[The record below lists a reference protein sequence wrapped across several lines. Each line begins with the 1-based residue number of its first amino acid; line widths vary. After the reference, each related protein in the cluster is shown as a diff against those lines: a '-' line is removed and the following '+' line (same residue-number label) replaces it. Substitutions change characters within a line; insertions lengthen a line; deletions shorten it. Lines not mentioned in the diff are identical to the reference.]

1 LYWKESFAGVIIDFK
16 NLCMKTTGLFFI
28 FMCFISAAKA
38 QEQFI
43 EVVVTDSMM
52 VEPREWN
59 YFLLLQGGDEPATS
73 EAEANKPQ
81 SKDKGVVKTN
91 PPTRLRQQ
99 TLDSIR
105 MIATTFGGE
114 IIGDP
119 NSLNFTMLPKSY
131 MGNTDPQYLNIK
143 FTTRLG
149 IEGFVKA
156 INKRGDIEGRITA
169 TTHPDLP
176 PFSDRLNARIITMA
190 KQKAEK
196 LAQLAG
202 RKAGP
207 VILISEVAEPSK
219 NLYQGLFEKMIEA
232 DRSSWLP
239 GWVAQSVDSATDKIK
254 LEKTL
259 RIRFA
264 LL

>member
-1 LYWKESFAGVIIDFK
+1 MK
-16 NLCMKTTGLFFI
+16 NTCFLFLCVLLF
-28 FMCFISAAKA
+28 CRAAA
-38 QEQFI
+38 QDQYI
-43 EVVVTDSMM
+43 EVVVTDTMM

-59 YFLLLQGGDEPATS
+59 YFLMLQSGDETASS
-73 EAEANKPQ
+73 EEAANKPQ
-81 SKDKGVVKTN
+81 SKDKPIVRTQKQTQ
-91 PPTRLRQQ
+91 LKQQ
-99 TLDSIR
+99 TIDSIR
-105 MIATTFGGE
+105 TLAATFGGE
-114 IIGDP
+114 IIGDI
-119 NSLNFTMLPKSY
+119 NSLNFTMMPKSY
-131 MGNTDPQYLNIK
+131 LGNMDPQYLNIK
-143 FTTRLG
+143 FNNRPA

-169 TTHPDLP
+169 TSHPDLP
-176 PFSDRLNARIITMA
+176 PFTDKLNARIINTA
-190 KQKAEK
+190 KQKADK

-202 RKAGP
+202 RKSGP

-219 NLYQGLFEKMIEA
+219 NLYQGLFEKMTEA

-239 GWVAQSVDSATDKIK
+239 GWVAQSADGSTDKIK